1 MSIVGKDCF
10 RLLRHEAGV
19 HRVQRQPT
27 NDKMNRIHTSTI
39 AIKVIP
45 TFSELEINLQSK
57 DLEIETMR
65 STGPGGQLVNK
76 KESAIRIVHVPTN
89 IAVKVGERRS
99 QEENKKTA
107 MDKLRF
113 KLSEIKFKEITE
125 REDKI
130 RSSQVRNLLRS
141 EKIRTFNFP
150 QDRITDHRIKKDMSN
165 LKGFFMGNCNQNLND
180 WLEEMNRNYN
190 DKLRDDVNK
199 KIS

>member
-1 MSIVGKDCF
+1 
-10 RLLRHEAGV
+10 
-19 HRVQRQPT
+19 
-27 NDKMNRIHTSTI
+27 MNRIHTSTI